1 MGVGLLPQP
10 VPLLMDCQADGQQE
24 NPGLTRTRA
33 YAPSATPTRQATTTA
48 TTASWTAT
56 RTLSKHALNAVR
68 DALTSDDP
76 DVVRAMAVRIGLNV
90 STRTV
95 YEAARRDSLD
105 ADGQPTV
112 FSFGQDRPWR
122 ILEAIRRRELGLSP
136 ETHICMG
143 AIQTSASVSMR
154 SPWREVPDAEA

>member
-1 MGVGLLPQP
+1 MPDPTPEQRVAEELAREVWVGYTDEAGDDDGNYGV
-10 VPLLMDCQADGQQE
+10 VDSDG
-24 NPGLTRTRA
+24 R
-33 YAPSATPTRQATTTA
+33 
-48 TTASWTAT
+48 

-68 DALTSDDP
+68 AALTSDDP

-105 ADGQPTV
+105 TDGQPTV

>member
-1 MGVGLLPQP
+1 MADPTPEQRVAERVAAAWVNAY
-10 VPLLMDCQADGQQE
+10 VPFNSVD
-24 NPGLTRTRA
+24 
-33 YAPSATPTRQATTTA
+33 A
-48 TTASWTAT
+48 TTA
-56 RTLSKHALNAVR
+56 ALNAVR

>member
-1 MGVGLLPQP
+1 MTPEQRVAEAMILSLRSH
-10 VPLLMDCQADGQQE
+10 AA
-24 NPGLTRTRA
+24 GLTVDDAIECDPCGEQFTH
-33 YAPSATPTRQATTTA
+33 YAKWLARREAAHATA
-48 TTASWTAT
+48 
-56 RTLSKHALNAVR
+56 ALDAVR

-105 ADGQPTV
+105 TDGQPTV
-112 FSFGQDRPWR
+112 FRFGQDRPWR

>member
-1 MGVGLLPQP
+1 MTPEQRVAEAMILSLRSH
-10 VPLLMDCQADGQQE
+10 AA
-24 NPGLTRTRA
+24 GLTVDDAIECDPCGEQFTH
-33 YAPSATPTRQATTTA
+33 YAKWLARREAAHATA
-48 TTASWTAT
+48 
-56 RTLSKHALNAVR
+56 ALDAVR

-105 ADGQPTV
+105 TDGQPTV